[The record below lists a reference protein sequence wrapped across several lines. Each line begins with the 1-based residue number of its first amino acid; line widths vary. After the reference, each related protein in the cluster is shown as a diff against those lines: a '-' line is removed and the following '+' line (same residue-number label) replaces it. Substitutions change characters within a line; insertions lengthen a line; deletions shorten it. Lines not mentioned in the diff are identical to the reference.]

1 VLSLLT
7 SSAFTEYVSLAVLP
21 YPVQFNNSSIANMV
35 AKGAKKPAAKKP
47 AAKKAAAAPAKPA
60 VAAVRIARELA
71 LTLLSSASWLLTQQQ
86 RSAASVAARHTN
98 MVNVCLMQVA
108 PAGNARAP

>member
-1 VLSLLT
+1 
-7 SSAFTEYVSLAVLP
+7 
-21 YPVQFNNSSIANMV
+21 MV

-60 VAAVRIARELA
+60 VAAVRIVGELA

-86 RSAASVAARHTN
+86 RSASKRSSKAYQLQKCLVDASST
-98 MVNVCLMQVA
+98 C
-108 PAGNARAP
+108 